1 MEEEKFVKIV
11 VVGDGKF
18 IYKTKKNLFFFS
30 IKGRVGKTCITLKY
44 VKNTFDPK
52 EESTINADF
61 L

>member
-1 MEEEKFVKIV
+1 MVNLSIKQK
-11 VVGDGKF
+11 
-18 IYKTKKNLFFFS
+18 KTYFFFS